1 MLVDFVFSV
10 KTACADFIQNW
21 LSASLKVQAGRSRQ
35 RPKKPIP

>member
-1 MLVDFVFSV
+1 MRILY
-10 KTACADFIQNW
+10 KNW